1 MGYKI
6 MKNIYDL
13 KINRSGGTLVI
24 SPDDIMFSFKAKR
37 GNDFSLSL
45 LNNGK
50 TSVLTGVDGVCVR
63 PDYKFGYG
71 EKYTVTAANELG
83 DSESLEF
90 ETATDKSGE
99 WIAAAED
106 VKSAVF
112 RKTFFS
118 DGGEARIKITGLGL
132 YRAFLNGE
140 RIGNDWLTP
149 MMNDYDDCVRAQTY
163 EITLLKGEN
172 TLEVFVGKG
181 WYSGQFGIDGGFNGK
196 WGKELAVNAV
206 IYDGGRV
213 IAATDK
219 SWQYSAG
226 KILRNGIYYGEDRD
240 DNIEYSFKPVKKAEK
255 EFKAVP
261 DYSSPI
267 RTVDERSG
275 NLIITPKNEKV
286 IDFGQN
292 GAGVVRFEN
301 HFPKGTNVVLRYSE
315 VLQDGCF
322 YRDNLRTAR
331 AEYRYVSDGGNGTI
345 EPYFTYYG
353 FRYVMVEC
361 DADWSVSD
369 FTAVYFSTLLSE
381 TAELKTNCELLNK
394 LISNVRWGRYSNFVD
409 VPTDCPQRDERL
421 GWTADT
427 QVFVPTACYQS
438 EAYIFYK
445 KFMRDMAFD
454 QKTYYGG
461 DFPMYSPSNKGLA
474 GHGGAVWA
482 DAGVIV
488 PWLIY
493 ENYGDKELLRE
504 HYGGI
509 KEYVELLI
517 KGDEE
522 RGDGRLLSQPFTFGD
537 WLAQDGICAQSM
549 KGGTDDTFIR
559 AAYYYN
565 ALETAEKSSA
575 VLGIPEDAER
585 YGRIKEEV
593 KNAIRREYFTPTGR
607 LALDTQAAYILALKF
622 NLGTDRNKTVEG
634 FKDRLRRDLYKIK
647 CGFVGAPLMIRTMLD
662 CGLTDEAYRILFGKE
677 YPGWFYEILLGAT
690 TVWERWNSLL
700 PDGRISGTMMNSLN
714 HYAYGSVAEAV
725 YAYIGGIS
733 SADTA
738 WRKAEI
744 HPVPCRFVTES
755 RMKFDSP
762 VGEYRCEWNVKG
774 NDFNIKITVPH
785 GGKAEVALPY
795 SGREKFELSGG
806 EYSYSYTM
814 NTDFEHPFSADS
826 LVYDIIKNE
835 KAAKVLL
842 ATLPQAF
849 AMASGE
855 NEEFLTSTVRGMSYL
870 DMFGISEEGFRR
882 FEKEIRKISVQ

>member
-1 MGYKI
+1 

-13 KINRSGGTLVI
+13 KINRNENTLGLSV
-24 SPDDIMFSFKAKR
+24 DDIMFSFKAKR
-37 GNDFSLSL
+37 GNEFSLSL

-50 TSVLTGVDGVCVR
+50 KSIFHARDGICVR
-63 PDYKFGYG
+63 LDYNFKHG
-71 EKYTVTAANELG
+71 EKYTVTVSNEFG
-83 DSESLEF
+83 DSESLDF
-90 ETATDKSGE
+90 ETEIKDCGE
-99 WIAAAED
+99 WICADQD

-112 RKTFFS
+112 KKSFHS
-118 DGGEARIKITGLGL
+118 DKRTARIKISGLGL
-132 YRAFLNGE
+132 YRAFINGK
-140 RIGNDWLTP
+140 RIGDDWLTP
-149 MMNDYDDCVRAQTY
+149 LMNDYDDCVRAKTY
-163 EITLLKGEN
+163 EIALQNGEN
-172 TLEVFVGKG
+172 TLEIFVGNG
-181 WYSGQFGIDGGFNGK
+181 WYKGRFGIDGGFVEK

-206 IYDGGRV
+206 IY
-213 IAATDK
+213 TDSGILLSSDS
-219 SWQYSAG
+219 SWYYSAG
-226 KILRNGIYYGEDRD
+226 KILDNGIYFGEDRD
-240 DNIEYSFKPVKKAEK
+240 DTLVYEFKPVKKAK
-255 EFKAVP
+255 KHFKLAA
-261 DYSSPI
+261 DYSAPI
-267 RTVDERSG
+267 RTVQELTG
-275 NLIITPKNEKV
+275 KLIITPKNEKV

-292 GAGVVRFEN
+292 GAGVVRFNN
-301 HFPKGTNVVLRYSE
+301 HFSKGTRVILRYSE

-322 YRDNLRTAR
+322 YRENLRTAR
-331 AEYRYVSDGGNGTI
+331 AEYTYISDGKNTVI

-361 DADWSVSD
+361 DEDWSVLD
-369 FTAVYFSTLLSE
+369 FTAVYFSTLLSK
-381 TAELKTNCELLNK
+381 TAELETNSLLLNK
-394 LISNVRWGRYSNFVD
+394 LIENVNWGRYSNFID

-454 QKTYYGG
+454 QNTYYGG

-493 ENYGDKELLRE
+493 QNYGDKELLRE
-504 HYGGI
+504 HYIGI
-509 KEYVELLI
+509 KKYTDLLVQ
-517 KGDEE
+517 GDQE
-522 RGDGRLLSQPFTFGD
+522 RGDNRLLTQPFTFGD

-565 ALETAEKSSA
+565 ALDIAEKSA
-575 VLGIPEDAER
+575 DVLGMEQDANYYR
-585 YGRIKEEV
+585 KIKNEV
-593 KNAIRREYFTPTGR
+593 KDAVRKEYFTATGR
-607 LALDTQAAYILALKF
+607 LALDTQAAYIIALRF
-622 NLGTDRNKTVEG
+622 DLSPDRNKTVAG

-662 CGLTDEAYRILFGKE
+662 CGLTDEAFRILFNKE

-725 YAYIGGIS
+725 YAYIGGLI

-738 WRKAEI
+738 WKKAEI
-744 HPVPCRFVTES
+744 HPIPSRFVTKS
-755 RMKFDSP
+755 RMTFDSP
-762 VGEYRCEWNVKG
+762 VGVYCCDWFVNANE
-774 NDFNIKITVPH
+774 FNIKIVVPH
-785 GGKAEVALPY
+785 GAKAYVTLPY
-795 SGREKFELSGG
+795 SGRDTFELTEG

-814 NTDFEHPFSADS
+814 NIDFEHPFSVDS
-826 LVYDIIKNE
+826 LVYDIIKDE
-835 KAAKVLL
+835 KASKVF
-842 ATLPQAF
+842 ADTLKQAF

-855 NEEFLTSTVRGMSYL
+855 NEEFLTSTVSGMTYL
-870 DMFGISEEGFRR
+870 DMFGISKEDFSR
-882 FEKEIRKISVQ
+882 FNQEIKKVSI

>member
-1 MGYKI
+1 MR
-6 MKNIYDL
+6 NIYDL
-13 KINRSGGTLVI
+13 KINRNENTIGL

-37 GNDFSLSL
+37 GNEYSLSL
-45 LNNGK
+45 LNKAKK
-50 TSVLTGVDGVCVR
+50 TAEFISDDGICIR
-63 PDYKFGYG
+63 PDYKFDYG
-71 EKYTVTAANELG
+71 EKYTVTVSNDFG
-83 DSESLEF
+83 DSESLDF
-90 ETATDKSGE
+90 ETAIAETGE
-99 WIAAAED
+99 WICADED

-112 RKTFFS
+112 RKTFNS
-118 DGGEARIKITGLGL
+118 DGGNGRIKIAGLGL
-132 YRAFLNGE
+132 YRAFLNGK
-140 RIGNDWLTP
+140 RIGDDWLTP
-149 MMNDYDDCVRAQTY
+149 LMNDYDDCVRARTY
-163 EITLLKGEN
+163 EIALQSGEN
-172 TLEVFVGKG
+172 TLEIFAGNG
-181 WYSGQFGIDGGFNGK
+181 WYRGQFGIDGGFSGK
-196 WGKELAVNAV
+196 WGKQLTVNAL
-206 IYDGGRV
+206 IYTENGILV
-213 IAATDK
+213 TTDC
-219 SWQYSAG
+219 SWYYSAG
-226 KILRNGIYYGEDRD
+226 KILDNGIYYGEDRD
-240 DNIEYSFKPVKKAEK
+240 DTVEYKLKPVERAEK
-255 EFKAVP
+255 DFKIVP
-261 DYSSPI
+261 DYSAPI
-267 RTVDERSG
+267 RTVEEREG
-275 NLIITPKNEKV
+275 KLIVTPKSEKV

-292 GAGVVRFEN
+292 GAGIVRFKN
-301 HFPKGTNVVLRYSE
+301 NFPKGTKVRLRYSE

-331 AEYRYVSDGGNGTI
+331 AEYTYISDGSGGII

-361 DADWSVSD
+361 DAEWSAAD
-369 FTAVYFSTLLSE
+369 FTAVYFSTCLAK
-381 TAELKTNCELLNK
+381 TAELETNCGLLNR
-394 LISNVRWGRYSNFVD
+394 LIENVNWGRYSNFID

-445 KFMRDMAFD
+445 KFMRDMAYD
-454 QKTYYGG
+454 QKMYYGG

-493 ENYGDKELLRE
+493 ENYGDKELLRI
-504 HYGGI
+504 HYNGI

-517 KGDEE
+517 SGDEE

-565 ALETAEKSSA
+565 ALEIAEKSA
-575 VLGIPEDAER
+575 RVLGIEEDEKR
-585 YGRIKEEV
+585 YGKIKAEV
-593 KNAIRREYFTPTGR
+593 KSAIRNEYFTATGR

-622 NLGTDRNKTVEG
+622 NLGTDINKTVEG

-662 CGLTDEAYRILFGKE
+662 CGLTEEAFRILFNKE

-725 YAYIGGIS
+725 YAYIGGLTS
-733 SADTA
+733 CDTA
-738 WRKAEI
+738 WKRARV
-744 HPVPCRFVTES
+744 HPVPSRFVTRS
-755 RMKFDSP
+755 DMKFDSP
-762 VGEYRCEWNVKG
+762 IGEYRCVWFVSG
-774 NDFNIKITVPH
+774 NEFNIKITVPH
-785 GGKAEVALPY
+785 GGKAEVTLPY
-795 SGREKFELSGG
+795 SSKEKFELDEG
-806 EYSYSYTM
+806 EYSYRYDM
-814 NTDFEHPFSADS
+814 NVDFEHPFSADS
-826 LVYDIIKNE
+826 LAYDIVKNE
-835 KAAKVLL
+835 AAAKVF
-842 ATLPQAF
+842 AETLPQAY

-870 DMFGISEEGFRR
+870 DMFGVTAEGFSR
-882 FEKEIRKISVQ
+882 FEEAINKITV